1 MSCDTSAAF
10 AAEYMADA
18 LAAVLSTEPVAADQV
33 AAVEG
38 AGHPET
44 GATVL
49 GELDGREVGVWEM
62 TPGAMTDVEV
72 DELCIIIAG
81 SGEVHR
87 TINGKRVIQT
97 LRPGSVLQL
106 HDGEE
111 TLWVV
116 SSTLRK
122 VFLA

>member
-10 AAEYMADA
+10 AAEYMTDA
-18 LAAVLSTEPVAADQV
+18 LAVVLSTEPIAADQI
-33 AAVEG
+33 ASIEG

-49 GELDGREVGVWEM
+49 GHCDGREVGVWEM

-72 DELCIIIAG
+72 DELCIIISG

-87 TINGKRVIQT
+87 TIDGKRVIQT

-106 HDGEE
+106 RDGEE
-111 TLWVV
+111 TVWVV
-116 SSTLRK
+116 TQTLRK
-122 VFLA
+122 VYLA